1 MQKISLYIQDT
12 LMDMFGDESISFTD
26 TIKNIKDVNKIFT
39 EFTKTFSL
47 PASKINNR
55 IFKHFYNYD
64 IIDGY
69 DGRVRIPAEIQVN
82 HLSYRKGYIKL
93 EGVSLK
99 DNKAH
104 TYRVTFFGNTVSL
117 KEKFGEDKLQS
128 LDWLDNFNV
137 NATGDTLLF
146 NSPMIRDYLQFNKN
160 VLLDG
165 VTYSNPVQVP
175 LLTHSQRLFYDS
187 TLGHV
192 HDDQYSG
199 NLHYD
204 GAIAHTHGVKWNE
217 LKYAL
222 KIPIIIK
229 GIEERYGL
237 TFSTDFFNSS
247 NDSYEELYMWL
258 HRAKGKVTSGGQTT
272 QYTYTVNDWG
282 ASGQDGS
289 SMTASGA
296 LVIDNDV
303 NMIDPYMSIS
313 LTPVDNSIEY
323 SFTVLF
329 GGVAQYTSEV
339 GSGLQSHA
347 FDPAPRGVPVTLILT
362 VFQAMTFTSIKWT
375 VTGDIQGDGPFT
387 DIYNATSV
395 IIPEQFEFSITQQM
409 PEMKVL
415 DFLTSIFKMF
425 NLVAYVEDDIIVVKT
440 LDSFYAGGGSYDITQ
455 YLDVTSS
462 EVDAALPFREVIY
475 GYEGTDSYLAA
486 VHSQLEGSEWG
497 QEKFSNN
504 VATVFSGELYN
515 YTIPFEHMKFE
526 RLVNLQD
533 GGITNIQWGYCV
545 DDNQESYIGKPI
557 LFYMYRQ
564 LANYSFVTEVDENNV
579 ATAHVQNDYN
589 WIPCNSNRSA
599 GIFSVQPSLNFFPE
613 VDEWQRT
620 NNNNTLFANYH
631 QTYISEVFN
640 KSRRIS
646 KFTAYLPLRILLN
659 YNLADR
665 FVVGGRSYKIN
676 SITTNL
682 QNGESK
688 LELLNEV

>member
-1 MQKISLYIQDT
+1 MQKIQLYIQGT
-12 LMDMFGDESISFTD
+12 RMDMFEDESVSITD
-26 TIKNIKDVNKIFT
+26 TIKNVQDISKVFT
-39 EFTKTFSL
+39 AFSRSFNL
-47 PASKINNR
+47 PASKENNK
-55 IFKHFYNYD
+55 IFKHYYNFD
-64 IIDGY
+64 ITGGFDA
-69 DGRVRIPAEIQVN
+69 RVRVSAEIQLN
-82 HLSYRKGYIKL
+82 NISYKLGYVKL

-99 DNKAH
+99 NNKAH
-104 TYRVTFFGNTVSL
+104 TYKITFYGETISL
-117 KEKFGEDKLQS
+117 KDTFGEDKLQS

-146 NSPMIRDYLQFNKN
+146 NSPMIRDYLRFNKN

-165 VTYSNPVQVP
+165 VTYLNPVQVP

-204 GAIAHTHGVKWNE
+204 GAASHNHGVKWNE

-282 ASGQDGS
+282 ASGGFGS

-313 LTPVDNSIEY
+313 LTPVGTLEY

-339 GSGLQSHA
+339 GSGTQTHA
-347 FDPAPRGVPVTLILT
+347 FDPAPRGVPVTLVIT
-362 VFQAMTFTSIKWT
+362 VFEAMTFTSINWT
-375 VTGDIQGDGPFT
+375 VTGDIQGDGAFT

-395 IIPEQFEFSITQQM
+395 SIPEQFEFSITQQM
-409 PEMKVL
+409 PDIKVL
-415 DFLTSIFKMF
+415 DFLTGIFKMF
-425 NLVAYVEDDIIVVKT
+425 NLIAYVEDDIIVVKT
-440 LDSFYAGGGSYDITQ
+440 LDSFYSTGTSYDISQ
-455 YLDVTSS
+455 YIDVTTS
-462 EVDAALPFREVIY
+462 EVNSALPFREVIY
-475 GYEGTDSYLAA
+475 GYEGTNTYLAA
-486 VHSQLEGSEWG
+486 VHSQLEGSKWG

-504 VATVFSGELYN
+504 VPTVFSGEIYN
-515 YTIPFEHMKFE
+515 YTMPFEHMKFE

-564 LANYSFVTEVDENNV
+564 IANYSFVTAVDENNV
-579 ATAHVQNDYN
+579 PTAHVSK
-589 WIPCNSNRSA
+589 IPLIGSLV
-599 GIFSVQPSLNFFPE
+599 IQIVVQ
-613 VDEWQRT
+613 
-620 NNNNTLFANYH
+620 
-631 QTYISEVFN
+631 VFL
-640 KSRRIS
+640 
-646 KFTAYLPLRILLN
+646 A
-659 YNLADR
+659 YNLH
-665 FVVGGRSYKIN
+665 
-676 SITTNL
+676 
-682 QNGESK
+682 
-688 LELLNEV
+688 

>member
-1 MQKISLYIQDT
+1 MQKIQLYIQDS
-12 LMDMFGDESISFTD
+12 LMDMFDDESVSITD
-26 TIKNIKDVNKIFT
+26 TIKNIKDVDKVFT
-39 EFTKTFSL
+39 EFSRTFNL

-55 IFKHFYNYD
+55 IFKHYYNFD
-64 IIDGY
+64 IVDGY
-69 DGRVRIPAEIQVN
+69 DGRIRITAEIKLN
-82 HLSYRKGYIKL
+82 TISYKKGYIKL
-93 EGVSLK
+93 EGVNLK
-99 DNKAH
+99 ENKAH
-104 TYRVTFFGNTVSL
+104 TYKVTFFGNTVSL

-146 NSPMIRDYLQFNKN
+146 NSTMIRDYLQFNKN

-165 VTYSNPVQVP
+165 VTYLNPVQVP

-187 TLGHV
+187 TSGHG

-199 NLHYD
+199 NLHYQS
-204 GAIAHTHGVKWNE
+204 GVAHTHGVKWNE

-282 ASGQDGS
+282 GSGGFGS

-313 LTPVDNSIEY
+313 LTPVGTLEY

-329 GGVAQYTSEV
+329 GGVSQYTSEV
-339 GSGLQSHA
+339 GSGTQTHA
-347 FDPAPRGVPVTLILT
+347 FDPAPRGVPVTLVIT
-362 VFQAMTFTSIKWT
+362 VFQAMTFTSINWT

-395 IIPEQFEFSITQQM
+395 SIPEQFEFSITQQM
-409 PEMKVL
+409 PDIKVL
-415 DFLTSIFKMF
+415 DFLTGIFKMF
-425 NLVAYVEDDIIVVKT
+425 NLIAYVEDDIIVVKT
-440 LDSFYAGGGSYDITQ
+440 LDSFYSTGTSYDISQ
-455 YLDVTSS
+455 YIDVTTS
-462 EVDAALPFREVIY
+462 EVNSALPFREVIY
-475 GYEGTDSYLAA
+475 GYEGTNTYLAA
-486 VHSQLEGSEWG
+486 VHSQLEGSKWG

-504 VATVFSGELYN
+504 VPTVFSGEIYN
-515 YTIPFEHMKFE
+515 YTMPFEHMKFE
-526 RLVNLQD
+526 RLVNLQN

-557 LFYMYRQ
+557 LFYMHRQ
-564 LANYSFVTEVDENNV
+564 IANYSFVTAVDENNV
-579 ATAHVQNDYN
+579 PTAHVQNTFN

-599 GIFSVQPSLNFFPE
+599 GFFSVQPSLNFFPE

-620 NNNNTLFANYH
+620 NNPNTLFADYH
-631 QTYISEVFN
+631 ETYITGVFT

-646 KFTAYLPLRILLN
+646 KFTAYLPLRIILN
-659 YNLADR
+659 YTLADR
-665 FVVGGRSYKIN
+665 FVIAGQSYKIN
-676 SITTNL
+676 SISTNL
-682 QNGESK
+682 LNRESK
-688 LELLNEV
+688 LELLNE